1 MRIGITG
8 LAGAGK
14 DIAAEILSELSGIK
28 VARYA
33 APLKQAALFVF
44 GSTFD
49 NRDTKDVRVPF
60 YGTEL
65 EDRAI
70 EAAIELQHIL
80 FRTERERAEF
90 AERFMLTVHLHGEL
104 SPREFQQL
112 VGTECARAVS
122 STVFQ
127 DYLTRTHS
135 SAIIPDV
142 RFKEE
147 ADVLDWLIVIDRDV
161 PKLNHSSED
170 FAWNLIKNYRDG
182 FFFEERDMERD
193 IMHSSYIRNNGTIQE
208 LRTKLEDI
216 CEHVNFVRDLKIFL
230 NA

>member
-8 LAGAGK
+8 LAASGK
-14 DIAAEILSELSGIK
+14 DTAAEILSELSGIK

-49 NRDTKDVRVPF
+49 NRDTKEVRVPF
-60 YGTEL
+60 YGTAL

-80 FRTERERAEF
+80 FRTERERDEF
-90 AERFMLTVHLHGEL
+90 AERFMQIVHPQEEL

-122 STVFQ
+122 STVFKE
-127 DYLTRTHS
+127 YLKRKHAH
-135 SAIIPDV
+135 AIIPDV

-147 ADVLDWLIVIDRDV
+147 ADAMNWLIVIDRDV
-161 PKLNHSSED
+161 PKLNHPSED
-170 FAWNLIKNYRDG
+170 LAWNLIQGYRDG
-182 FFFEERDMERD
+182 APDD
-193 IMHSSYIRNNGTIQE
+193 YLDDLNIMNSAYIKNNDTIQE
-208 LRTKLEDI
+208 LRTELEDI
-216 CEHVNFVRDLKIFL
+216 WEYINWS
-230 NA
+230 

>member
-1 MRIGITG
+1 MG
-8 LAGAGK
+8 
-14 DIAAEILSELSGIK
+14 DYEIAVLFQG
-28 VARYA
+28 VQYA
-33 APLKQAALFVF
+33 DPLKQAALFVF

-60 YGTEL
+60 YGTAL

-80 FRTERERAEF
+80 FRTERERDEF
-90 AERFMLTVHLHGEL
+90 TERFMQIVHPQEEL

-112 VGTECARAVS
+112 VLTECARAVS

-127 DYLTRTHS
+127 EYLTRTHS
-135 SAIIPDV
+135 YAIIPDV

-161 PKLNHSSED
+161 PKLNHPSED

-193 IMHSSYIRNNGTIQE
+193 IMNSSYIRNNGTIQE
-208 LRTKLEDI
+208 LRTELEHI
-216 CEHVNFVRDLKIFL
+216 WEFMNWS
-230 NA
+230 

>member
-14 DIAAEILSELSGIK
+14 DTAAEILSELSGIK

-49 NRDTKDVRVPF
+49 NRNTKDVSVPF
-60 YGTEL
+60 YGTAL

-70 EAAIELQHIL
+70 EAANELQHIL
-80 FRTERERAEF
+80 FRDWSERDDF
-90 AERFMLTVHLHGEL
+90 AERFMQIVHPQEEL

-135 SAIIPDV
+135 YAIIPDV
-142 RFKEE
+142 RFEEE

-170 FAWNLIKNYRDG
+170 FAWNLIRNYRDG
-182 FFFEERDMERD
+182 FFFEERDWRD
-193 IMHSSYIRNNGTIQE
+193 IMNSSYIRNNGTIQE
-208 LRTKLEDI
+208 LRTKLEDT
-216 CEHVNFVRDLKIFL
+216 LKYM
-230 NA
+230 NWS

>member
-1 MRIGITG
+1 MRIGLIG
-8 LAGAGK
+8 LDASGK

-33 APLKQAALFVF
+33 DPLKQAALFVF

-49 NRDTKDVRVPF
+49 NHDTKDVRVPF
-60 YGTEL
+60 YGTSL

-70 EAAIELQHIL
+70 EAVIELQCIL
-80 FRTERERAEF
+80 FSTERERDEF
-90 AERFMLTVHLHGEL
+90 AERFMQIVHPQEEL

-127 DYLTRTHS
+127 EYLIRTHLN
-135 SAIIPDV
+135 AIIPDV

-161 PKLNHSSED
+161 PKLNHPSED
-170 FAWNLIKNYRDG
+170 FAWNLIQNYRDG
-182 FFFEERDMERD
+182 FFFEERNTEWD
-193 IMHSSYIRNNGTIQE
+193 IMHSSYIRNYGTIQE
-208 LRTKLEDI
+208 LRTKLEAT
-216 CEHVNFVRDLKIFL
+216 LKYM
-230 NA
+230 NWS

>member
-8 LAGAGK
+8 LAASGK
-14 DIAAEILSELSGIK
+14 DTAAEILSELSGIK

-60 YGTEL
+60 YGTAL

-70 EAAIELQHIL
+70 DAAIELERVL
-80 FRTERERAEF
+80 FRTERERDEF
-90 AERFMLTVHLHGEL
+90 SDQFMQIVNPLEEL

-127 DYLTRTHS
+127 DYLTRSHS
-135 SAIIPDV
+135 YAIIPDV

-182 FFFEERDMERD
+182 FFFEERDMERV
-193 IMHSSYIRNNGTIQE
+193 IMNSSYIRNNGTIQE
-208 LRTKLEDI
+208 LRMKLEDT
-216 CEHVNFVRDLKIFL
+216 LKYM
-230 NA
+230 NWS

>member
-14 DIAAEILSELSGIK
+14 DTAAEILSELSGIK

-49 NRDTKDVRVPF
+49 NRDTKEVRVPF
-60 YGTEL
+60 YGTAL

-70 EAAIELQHIL
+70 EAVIELQHIL
-80 FRTERERAEF
+80 FRTERERDDF
-90 AERFMLTVHLHGEL
+90 AERFMQIVHPQEEL

-127 DYLTRTHS
+127 DYLIRTQS

-142 RFKEE
+142 RFEEE
-147 ADVLDWLIVIDRDV
+147 ADVLDWLFVIDRDV
-161 PKLNHSSED
+161 PKMNHSSED
-170 FAWNLIKNYRDG
+170 FALNLIQNYRDG
-182 FFFEERDMERD
+182 FFFDERNMERY
-193 IMHSSYIRNNGTIQE
+193 IMYSSYIRNNGTIQE
-208 LRTKLEDI
+208 LRTKLED
-216 CEHVNFVRDLKIFL
+216 NLK
-230 NA
+230 

>member
-8 LAGAGK
+8 LAASGK
-14 DIAAEILSELSGIK
+14 DTAAEILSELSGIK

-49 NRDTKDVRVPF
+49 NRDTKEVRVPF
-60 YGTEL
+60 YGTAL

-70 EAAIELQHIL
+70 EAAIELQHML
-80 FRTERERAEF
+80 FRTERERDEF
-90 AERFMLTVHLHGEL
+90 AERFMQIVYPQEEL

-135 SAIIPDV
+135 YAIIPDV
-142 RFKEE
+142 RFEEE

-161 PKLNHSSED
+161 PKLNHPSED
-170 FAWNLIKNYRDG
+170 LAWNLLQGYPEDYLDDLG
-182 FFFEERDMERD
+182 
-193 IMHSSYIRNNGTIQE
+193 IMNSAYINNNGTIQE
-208 LRTKLEDI
+208 LRTELEDI
-216 CEHVNFVRDLKIFL
+216 WEYMNWS
-230 NA
+230 

>member
-8 LAGAGK
+8 LAASGK
-14 DIAAEILSELSGIK
+14 DTAAEILSELSGIK

-49 NRDTKDVRVPF
+49 NRDTKEVRVPF
-60 YGTEL
+60 YGTAL

-70 EAAIELQHIL
+70 EAANELQHIL
-80 FRTERERAEF
+80 FRDWSERDAF
-90 AERFMLTVHLHGEL
+90 AERFMQIVHPQEEL

-127 DYLTRTHS
+127 DYLIRTHS
-135 SAIIPDV
+135 YAIIPDV
-142 RFKEE
+142 RFEE
-147 ADVLDWLIVIDRDV
+147 EVDVLDWLIVIDRDV
-161 PKLNHSSED
+161 PKLNHPSED
-170 FAWNLIKNYRDG
+170 LAWNLIQGYRDG
-182 FFFEERDMERD
+182 APDDYLDALD
-193 IMHSSYIRNNGTIQE
+193 IMNSAYIKNNGTIQE
-208 LRTKLEDI
+208 LRTELEDTW
-216 CEHVNFVRDLKIFL
+216 EYMNWS
-230 NA
+230 

>member
-1 MRIGITG
+1 MRIGLIGLTG
-8 LAGAGK
+8 SGK
-14 DIAAEILSELSGIK
+14 DIAAEILSELSGTK
-28 VARYA
+28 VVRYA

-49 NRDTKDVRVPF
+49 NRDTKEVRVPF
-60 YGTEL
+60 YGTAL

-80 FRTERERAEF
+80 FRTERERDEF
-90 AERFMLTVHLHGEL
+90 TERFMQIVHPQEEL

-135 SAIIPDV
+135 YAIIPDV
-142 RFKEE
+142 RFEEE
-147 ADVLDWLIVIDRDV
+147 ADVLDWLIIIDRDV

-170 FAWNLIKNYRDG
+170 YAWNLIQNYRDG
-182 FFFEERDMERD
+182 FLFEGQY
-193 IMHSSYIRNNGTIQE
+193 IINSSYIRNNGTIQE
-208 LRTKLEDI
+208 LRTKLEDT
-216 CEHVNFVRDLKIFL
+216 LKYM
-230 NA
+230 NWS

>member
-1 MRIGITG
+1 MLIGITG
-8 LAGAGK
+8 LAASGK
-14 DIAAEILSELSGIK
+14 DTAAEILAELSGIK

-44 GSTFD
+44 GNTFD

-60 YGTEL
+60 YGTAL

-80 FRTERERAEF
+80 FRTERERDEF
-90 AERFMLTVHLHGEL
+90 TERFMQILHPQEEL

-122 STVFQ
+122 STVFK
-127 DYLTRTHS
+127 DYLTRTCLY
-135 SAIIPDV
+135 AIIPDV
-142 RFKEE
+142 GFEEE

-161 PKLNHSSED
+161 PKLNHPSED
-170 FAWNLIKNYRDG
+170 YTWNLIQGYRDG
-182 FFFEERDMERD
+182 APDD
-193 IMHSSYIRNNGTIQE
+193 YLDDLNIMNSAYIKNNGTIQE
-208 LRTKLEDI
+208 LRTELEEI
-216 CEHVNFVRDLKIFL
+216 WEYINRR
-230 NA
+230 

>member
-1 MRIGITG
+1 MLIGITG
-8 LAGAGK
+8 LAASGK
-14 DIAAEILSELSGIK
+14 DTAAEILSELSGIK

-60 YGTEL
+60 YGTAL

-70 EAAIELQHIL
+70 EAANELQHIL
-80 FRTERERAEF
+80 FGDWSERDDF
-90 AERFMLTVHLHGEL
+90 AERYMQIVHPQEEL

-127 DYLTRTHS
+127 DYLIRTHS
-135 SAIIPDV
+135 YAIIPDV

-147 ADVLDWLIVIDRDV
+147 VDVLDWLIVIDRDV
-161 PKLNHSSED
+161 PKLNHPSED
-170 FAWNLIKNYRDG
+170 YAWNLIQNYRDG
-182 FFFEERDMERD
+182 FFFEGRY
-193 IMHSSYIRNNGTIQE
+193 ITNSSYIRNNGTIQE

-216 CEHVNFVRDLKIFL
+216 CEYMNWS
-230 NA
+230 

>member
-1 MRIGITG
+1 MG
-8 LAGAGK
+8 
-14 DIAAEILSELSGIK
+14 DYEIAVLFQG
-28 VARYA
+28 VQYA
-33 APLKQAALFVF
+33 DPLKQAALFVF

-60 YGTEL
+60 YGTAL

-80 FRTERERAEF
+80 FRTERERDEF
-90 AERFMLTVHLHGEL
+90 TERFMQIVHPQEEL

-122 STVFQ
+122 STVFKE
-127 DYLTRTHS
+127 YLKRTHAH
-135 SAIIPDV
+135 AIIPDV
-142 RFKEE
+142 RFEEE

-161 PKLNHSSED
+161 PKLNHPSED

-193 IMHSSYIRNNGTIQE
+193 IMNSSYIRNNGTIQE
-208 LRTKLEDI
+208 LRTKLEDT
-216 CEHVNFVRDLKIFL
+216 LKYI
-230 NA
+230 NWS